1 MVVENPKPNEDNSTN
16 VIIDEKPDKDKANP
30 NDFYYSFHL
39 GKIEFNNMDD
49 CLNAFGTLNVRN
61 DDPNLLNGT
70 CIDVVNKYGD
80 VLGEY
85 LYIEC
90 LSGDCNTYKNLIKD
104 LIKN

>member
-1 MVVENPKPNEDNSTN
+1 M
-16 VIIDEKPDKDKANP
+16 
-30 NDFYYSFHL
+30 
-39 GKIEFNNMDD
+39 GKIEFDTMED
-49 CLNAFGTLNVRN
+49 CLSAFATLNVRN
-61 DDPNLLNGT
+61 DDTNLLNGT

-90 LSGDCNTYKNLIKD
+90 SSGDCNIYKNLIKD